1 MNVCFFDLY
10 TGGKLDWDSV
20 LSRVEK
26 HRVIYVGEIHDL
38 KASHELQMKVI
49 DALVGRGYKVAVAL
63 EMFQQNYQKFLDE
76 YTAGKLSEVEML
88 YLTEWHKNWGM
99 DISLYRDI
107 WKYAREKNLK
117 LLAIN
122 IPTEFRKKVRDMT
135 YSQMRKTQYLP
146 PDLQEPD
153 EEYIKYFRKALG
165 DHEGLDKDFDRML
178 RVMIA
183 WDEGM
188 AFSISK
194 FLKENPEYK
203 VVVVVGYGHI
213 YGRFGIPSRV
223 ERMTGE
229 RGFVFIPLLNIRE
242 DLGNGDVG
250 YCF

>member
-1 MNVCFFDLY
+1 MN
-10 TGGKLDWDSV
+10 WDSV

-76 YTAGKLSEVEML
+76 YTSGKLSEVEML
-88 YLTEWHKNWGM
+88 YLTEWHKN
-99 DISLYRDI
+99 I

-135 YSQMRKTQYLP
+135 YFQMRKTQYLP

-165 DHEGLDKDFDRML
+165 DHKGLDKDFDRML

-203 VVVVVGYGHI
+203 VVVLVGYGHI

-229 RGFVFIPLLNIRE
+229 RGFVFIPLLNIKE

>member
-1 MNVCFFDLY
+1 MNVCFFDLF

-76 YTAGKLSEVEML
+76 YTAGNLSEVEML

-107 WKYAREKNLK
+107 WKYAREKKLK

-146 PDLQEPD
+146 PDLREPD
-153 EEYIKYFRKALG
+153 EGYIKYFRKVLG
-165 DHEGLDKDFDRML
+165 DHKGLDKDFDRML

-229 RGFVFIPLLNIRE
+229 RGFVFVPLLNIKE

>member
-1 MNVCFFDLY
+1 MNVCFFDLS

-76 YTAGKLSEVEML
+76 YTSGKLSEVEML
-88 YLTEWHKNWGM
+88 YLTEWHK
-99 DISLYRDI
+99 DI

-135 YSQMRKTQYLP
+135 YSQMR
-146 PDLQEPD
+146 
-153 EEYIKYFRKALG
+153 
-165 DHEGLDKDFDRML
+165 
-178 RVMIA
+178 
-183 WDEGM
+183 
-188 AFSISK
+188 
-194 FLKENPEYK
+194 
-203 VVVVVGYGHI
+203 
-213 YGRFGIPSRV
+213 
-223 ERMTGE
+223 
-229 RGFVFIPLLNIRE
+229 
-242 DLGNGDVG
+242 NGG
-250 YCF
+250 P